1 MRAWYGSPTLRE
13 RPCGGAAGDIGRA
26 MQLGFNTNFRYRDV
40 VFHVQTEDSG
50 RANPHVITHLFHG
63 GNILASVKSDYSDL
77 LVADDLESAVRKLME
92 SQHRAMLKQLSR
104 GEFDGAISERLGP
117 ELFRAETGSPGGGV
131 AAPDPESPRRP
142 RAISETGSSA
152 TDRTPGP
159 GHRTPP
165 RPPAVSA
172 SNSTPAAA
180 RASAERTA
188 VNPERRD
195 TSSGLA
201 RVFGERVVSEKP
213 LDEVVLDYLVE
224 NARKRKRQ
232 PKP

>member
-1 MRAWYGSPTLRE
+1 
-13 RPCGGAAGDIGRA
+13 

-77 LVADDLESAVRKLME
+77 LVEADLEAAVRKLME
-92 SQHRAMLKQLSR
+92 TQHKAMLKQLSR
-104 GEFDGAISERLGP
+104 GELDGAISERLGL
-117 ELFRAETGSPGGGV
+117 ELFGSDAG
-131 AAPDPESPRRP
+131 AAAAGKPASDPVPARRP
-142 RAISETGSSA
+142 PAHSATGSSA
-152 TDRTPGP
+152 TDRTPGADR
-159 GHRTPP
+159 H
-165 RPPAVSA
+165 
-172 SNSTPAAA
+172 TPASVSPPPPPQRSPLA

-188 VNPERRD
+188 LNPERRD